1 MFTQKPF
8 QPLSAAILVLLVT
21 HAFSLQPSVLGGDD
35 AAKTHS
41 PQASEFNVSIIKNRM
56 AFKTVEDYERVV
68 DNPKTELKN
77 EFIKTIN
84 TLTNFNSYSKQLPSS
99 GDRST
104 RDARSIKDEYFAS
117 ILNPDLVVQIGGY
130 IFKVNP
136 ASEKVYALPVDDE
149 AQYKDLISENTAN
162 TKIRVFSTNDDVLD
176 LIRNHGTETRSL
188 FCNQSGIGNKSAGA
202 YINGSNLVTAD
213 YTKYGIYFSLV
224 AKIGSIGSWP
234 SLYVFDFTGGKNKG
248 YVHYHVRCGSTS
260 DYSTAT
266 QGSWTGTYQKYASY
280 QGSKNLNEL
289 YFGFRVK
296 NAGTGQYVTPYV
308 IIRQNW

>member
-162 TKIRVFSTNDDVLD
+162 
-176 LIRNHGTETRSL
+176 
-188 FCNQSGIGNKSAGA
+188 
-202 YINGSNLVTAD
+202 
-213 YTKYGIYFSLV
+213 
-224 AKIGSIGSWP
+224 
-234 SLYVFDFTGGKNKG
+234 
-248 YVHYHVRCGSTS
+248 
-260 DYSTAT
+260 
-266 QGSWTGTYQKYASY
+266 
-280 QGSKNLNEL
+280 
-289 YFGFRVK
+289 
-296 NAGTGQYVTPYV
+296 
-308 IIRQNW
+308 